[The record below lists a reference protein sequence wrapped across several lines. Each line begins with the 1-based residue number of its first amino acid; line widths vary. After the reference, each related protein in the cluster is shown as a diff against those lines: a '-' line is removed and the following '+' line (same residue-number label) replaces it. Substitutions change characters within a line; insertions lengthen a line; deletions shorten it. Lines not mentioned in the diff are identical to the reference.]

1 MLRVVEQ
8 LEKQLFFLITFK
20 AAQQLGK
27 KSPVKTLNI
36 YSHSVAGKATYY
48 KIDLTSQWLEK
59 TSPHIHRAA
68 VFYTAIYGYLDT
80 DKAINR

>member
-8 LEKQLFFLITFK
+8 LEKQLFLITFK

-36 YSHSVAGKATYY
+36 YSHSVAGKATCY
-48 KIDLTSQWLEK
+48 KIDLTFQWLEK
-59 TSPHIHRAA
+59 AYTHIHITA
-68 VFYTAIYGYLDT
+68 VFYIATYGYLDT
-80 DKAINR
+80 DNIINR